1 VSGRAFR
8 RLAERRGVAL
18 MLVLWVVI
26 VLSAIALGVVASSR
40 AQTNLAGTLRSRA
53 VARYAAESGVVAA
66 TMELTEMFRAAETDE
81 ERAQVF
87 SRFEERLASLGERQL
102 GSARYQV
109 AVLDLNS
116 RVDLNRSSEVVLLGL
131 FEQFVGVEEAE
142 ALVNALYDWTDEDDE
157 PLPGGAEAR
166 EYVDA
171 GSPFLPTN
179 RPLLRLDEL
188 ARIEGI
194 GDSLAAK
201 LAPYV
206 TVWGD
211 GLVNV
216 NTAPVP
222 VLTAVPEIG
231 AVAAEE
237 FVTARERQGVV
248 GSRLALYSRLS
259 ELSPDPVSAQL
270 GDIVTMPQRILIIS
284 RGWEE
289 GRPLTHE
296 IQAAF
301 DVRVSRLITGPV
313 LRVRYWTERG
323 L

>member
-1 VSGRAFR
+1 MTR
-8 RLAERRGVAL
+8 RVFHRLGERRGVAL

-40 AQTNLAGTLRSRA
+40 AQIDLAGTLRSRA

-66 TMELTEMFRAAETDE
+66 TTELTAMFEAAETAE

-87 SRFEERLASLGERQL
+87 RRFEERLARLGERQL

-116 RVDLNRSSEVVLLGL
+116 RVDLNNSSEVVLLGL
-131 FEQFVGVEEAE
+131 FEQFVGAEEAE
-142 ALVNALYDWTDEDDE
+142 SLVNALYDWTDDDDE
-157 PLPGGAEAR
+157 ALPGGAEAR
-166 EYVDA
+166 DYVEA
-171 GSPFLPTN
+171 GSPFVPTN

-188 ARIEGI
+188 ARIEGF
-194 GDSLAAK
+194 GDTLAAE

-211 GLVNV
+211 GLINV
-216 NTAPVP
+216 NTAPLP
-222 VLTAVPEIG
+222 VLAAVPEIDAAG
-231 AVAAEE
+231 AERFVAA
-237 FVTARERQGVV
+237 REQEGVM
-248 GSRLALYSRLS
+248 GSNVALYSRLAQ
-259 ELSPDPVSAQL
+259 LSPDPVSAQL
-270 GDIVTMPQRILIIS
+270 RGVTTMPRRILIVS

-289 GRPLTHE
+289 GRQFTYE
-296 IQAAF
+296 IQAA
-301 DVRVSRLITGPV
+301 VEVSVSQLAAGPV